1 MVFVFIALVLSLAL
15 IPLVLVDMRIKVS
28 ETQFELAVRSLETS
42 EEDLAE
48 KRLRRKLILERY
60 KTINWNT
67 GFLKL
72 KSSLIHATEITKKTL
87 NNGYL
92 FSIGVGKS
100 MWNKMKVPNQEIK
113 VKNSTRTNR
122 SLKNPTTRS
131 K

>member
-15 IPLVLVDMRIKVS
+15 IPLVLIDMRIKVS
-28 ETQFELAVRSLETS
+28 ETQFELAVRSLETT

-48 KRLRRKLILERY
+48 KRVRRKLILDRY

-72 KSSLIHATEITKKTL
+72 KNSLKHATEITKKTL
-87 NNGYL
+87 NNGYM
-92 FSIGVGKS
+92 FIIGVGKS
-100 MWNKMKVPNQEIK
+100 MWNKMKVPNQAIK
-113 VKNSTRTNR
+113 AKNSNRTNR
-122 SLKNPTTRS
+122 SLKSPTTRS